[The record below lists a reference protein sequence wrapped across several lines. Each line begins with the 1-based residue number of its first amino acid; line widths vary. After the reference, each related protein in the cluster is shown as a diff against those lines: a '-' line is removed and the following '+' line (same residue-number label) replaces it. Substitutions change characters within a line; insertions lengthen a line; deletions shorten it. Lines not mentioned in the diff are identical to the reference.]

1 MSRRDG
7 TGPMGYGP
15 MTGRGLGRCTG
26 VNTSNIGSG
35 LALRFGRRLGL
46 GRRFGR
52 GFGWNQTPV
61 QSEKDLLAEEKEIL
75 KSRLDA
81 IDKQLGNL

>member
-1 MSRRDG
+1 MSRRNG

-26 VNTSNIGSG
+26 VNASNFGSG
-35 LALRFGRRLGL
+35 FALRFGRRLGL
-46 GRRFGR
+46 GRGFGR